1 MMIDQMNGGKRMRE
15 HLNIAIDGP
24 SGAGKST
31 LAKAVANA
39 LQIRYLDTGS
49 MYRAMALFAMRRGIS
64 VSDEA
69 GLKTI
74 LDDADI
80 RVRYDTRGQRVLIG
94 EEDVTDVLRT
104 QELAMGA
111 STVSAH
117 PCVREKLAELQREVG
132 RNYDVVMDG
141 RDITTNVLPN
151 TKHKFFVTASP
162 EIRAERRL
170 KELRARGSMQETY
183 EQVLADIKLRDHND
197 STRAY
202 MPLRQTEDAMRI
214 DTSEMT
220 IDEALSAL
228 LRAVAEKQDR
238 SE

>member
-1 MMIDQMNGGKRMRE
+1 MSE

-31 LAKAVANA
+31 LAKAVAQKLN
-39 LQIRYLDTGS
+39 IRYLDTGA
-49 MYRAMALFAMRRGIS
+49 MYRAMALFAMRKGVS

-69 GLKTI
+69 RLKTI

-80 RVRYDTRGQRVLIG
+80 TVVYDERGQRVLLCG
-94 EEDVTDVLRT
+94 EDVTDRLRT
-104 QELAMGA
+104 QELSMGA

-141 RDITTNVLPN
+141 RDITTNVLPH
-151 TKHKFFVTASP
+151 TKYKFYVTASA
-162 EIRAERRL
+162 EVRAERRFR
-170 KELRARGSMQETY
+170 ELQQRGNTTETY
-183 EQVLADIKLRDHND
+183 ERVLSELKVRDHND

-202 MPLRQTEDAMRI
+202 MPLRIAEDAMLI
-214 DTSEMT
+214 DTS
-220 IDEALSAL
+220 ALSIEDAL
-228 LRAVAEKQDR
+228 NLLLDAIRQKEAEQA
-238 SE
+238 

>member
-1 MMIDQMNGGKRMRE
+1 MSE

-31 LAKAVANA
+31 LAKSVASA

-49 MYRAMALFAMRRGIS
+49 MYRAMALFATRRGVS

-80 RVRYDTRGQRVLIG
+80 RVKYDGRGQRVLLG
-94 EEDVTDVLRT
+94 DEDVTDILRT

-141 RDITTNVLPN
+141 RDITTNVLPH
-151 TKHKFFVTASP
+151 TKHKFFVTARP
-162 EIRAERRL
+162 EVRAERRL
-170 KELRARGSMQETY
+170 KELRARGNTQESF

-202 MPLRQTEDAMRI
+202 MPLRQTEDAVLI
-214 DTSEMT
+214 DTSDMS
-220 IDEALSAL
+220 IDEALSLL
-228 LRAVAEKQDR
+228 LRTVAEKQDR
-238 SE
+238 

>member
-1 MMIDQMNGGKRMRE
+1 MSE

-49 MYRAMALFAMRRGIS
+49 MYRAMALFATRRG
-64 VSDEA
+64 VAVNDEA
-69 GLKTI
+69 GLRTI

-80 RVRYDTRGQRVLIG
+80 RVKYDERGQRVLIG
-94 EEDVTDVLRT
+94 DEDVTDVLRT
-104 QELAMGA
+104 QQLAMGA

-117 PCVREKLAELQREVG
+117 PCVRQKLAELQREVG

-141 RDITTNVLPN
+141 RDITTNVLPH

-162 EIRAERRL
+162 EVRAERRL

-220 IDEALSAL
+220 IDEALML
-228 LRAVAEKQDR
+228 LLATIAEQQER
-238 SE
+238 

>member
-1 MMIDQMNGGKRMRE
+1 MGDY
-15 HLNIAIDGP
+15 LNIAIDGP
-24 SGAGKST
+24 AGAGKST
-31 LAKAVANA
+31 LAKAVADR
-39 LQIRYLDTGS
+39 LHIRYLDTGS
-49 MYRAMALFAMRRGIS
+49 MYRAMALFAIRRGVS

-80 RVRYDTRGQRVLIG
+80 RVHYDERGQRVLIG
-94 EEDVTDVLRT
+94 EEDVTDSLRT

-117 PCVREKLAELQREVG
+117 PCVREKLAQLQREVG

-141 RDITTNVLPN
+141 RDITTNVLPH

-162 EIRAERRL
+162 EVRAERRL
-170 KELRARGSMQETY
+170 KELRARGNTEETF
-183 EQVLADIKLRDHND
+183 EQVLADIQLRDHND

-202 MPLRQTEDAMRI
+202 MPLHQTEDSMRI

-220 IDEALSAL
+220 IDEALTL
-228 LRAVAEKQDR
+228 LLGAIANKQDR
-238 SE
+238 

>member
-1 MMIDQMNGGKRMRE
+1 MSE

-49 MYRAMALFAMRRGIS
+49 MYRAMALFATRRGIA
-64 VSDEA
+64 VNDEA

-80 RVRYDTRGQRVLIG
+80 RVKYDERGQRVLIG
-94 EEDVTDVLRT
+94 DEDVTDVLRT

-117 PCVREKLAELQREVG
+117 PCVRQKLAELQREVG

-141 RDITTNVLPN
+141 RDITTNVLPH

-162 EIRAERRL
+162 EVRAERRL
-170 KELRARGSMQETY
+170 KELRARGSTQETY

-220 IDEALSAL
+220 IDEALKLLLSAIADQQE
-228 LRAVAEKQDR
+228 R
-238 SE
+238 

>member
-1 MMIDQMNGGKRMRE
+1 MSE

-31 LAKAVANA
+31 LAKAVASA

-49 MYRAMALFAMRRGIS
+49 MYRAMALFATRRGIS

-69 GLKTI
+69 GLRTI

-80 RVRYDTRGQRVLIG
+80 RVEYDERGQRVMIG
-94 EEDVTDVLRT
+94 DEDVTDVLRT

-141 RDITTNVLPN
+141 RDITTNVLPH

-162 EIRAERRL
+162 EVRAERRL
-170 KELRARGSMQETY
+170 KELRARGSLLETY

-197 STRAY
+197 STRAF
-202 MPLRQTEDAMRI
+202 MPLRQTEDSLRI

-220 IDEALSAL
+220 IDEALTTL
-228 LRAVAEKQDR
+228 LNAIAEKQAR
-238 SE
+238 

>member
-1 MMIDQMNGGKRMRE
+1 MSE
-15 HLNIAIDGP
+15 YLNIAIDGP

-49 MYRAMALFAMRRGIS
+49 MYRAMALFATRRG
-64 VSDEA
+64 VAVNDEA

-80 RVRYDTRGQRVLIG
+80 RVVYDERGQRVLIG
-94 EEDVTDVLRT
+94 SEDVTDVLRT

-117 PCVREKLAELQREVG
+117 PCVRQKLAELQREVG

-141 RDITTNVLPN
+141 RDITTNVLPH

-162 EIRAERRL
+162 EVRAERRL
-170 KELRARGSMQETY
+170 KELRARGSTQETY

-220 IDEALSAL
+220 IDEALTL
-228 LRAVAEKQDR
+228 LLASIAEQQER
-238 SE
+238 

>member
-1 MMIDQMNGGKRMRE
+1 MSE

-31 LAKAVANA
+31 LAKAVASA

-49 MYRAMALFAMRRGIS
+49 MYRAMALFATRRG
-64 VSDEA
+64 VAVNDEA
-69 GLKTI
+69 GLRTI

-80 RVRYDTRGQRVLIG
+80 RVQYDDRGQRVLIG
-94 EEDVTDVLRT
+94 EEDVTDILRT

-141 RDITTNVLPN
+141 RDITTNVLPH

-162 EIRAERRL
+162 EVRAERRL

-183 EQVLADIKLRDHND
+183 EQVLAEIKLRDHND

-202 MPLRQTEDAMRI
+202 MPLRQTEDSLCI

-220 IDEALSAL
+220 IDEALTTL
-228 LRAVAEKQDR
+228 LNAIADKQD
-238 SE
+238 

>member
-1 MMIDQMNGGKRMRE
+1 MSERI
-15 HLNIAIDGP
+15 NIAIDGP

-31 LAKAVANA
+31 LAKAVASA
-39 LQIRYLDTGS
+39 LHIRYLDTGS
-49 MYRAMALFAMRRGIS
+49 MYRAMALFAIRRGVS

-69 GLKTI
+69 RLKTI

-80 RVRYDTRGQRVLIG
+80 RVIYDERGQRVLIG
-94 EEDVTDVLRT
+94 EEDVTDGLRT

-141 RDITTNVLPN
+141 RDITTNVLPH
-151 TKHKFFVTASP
+151 TKHKFFVTARP
-162 EIRAERRL
+162 EVRAERRL
-170 KELRARGSMQETY
+170 KELRSRGNTQETF

-202 MPLRQTEDAMRI
+202 MPLRQTEDAVLI
-214 DTSEMT
+214 DTSDMT
-220 IDEALSAL
+220 IDEALAFL
-228 LRAVAEKQDR
+228 LRSISDQQDR
-238 SE
+238 LNI

>member
-1 MMIDQMNGGKRMRE
+1 MSERI
-15 HLNIAIDGP
+15 NIAIDGP

-31 LAKAVANA
+31 LAKAVASA
-39 LQIRYLDTGS
+39 LHIRYLDTGS
-49 MYRAMALFAMRRGIS
+49 MYRAMALFAMRRGVS

-80 RVRYDTRGQRVLIG
+80 RVIYDERGQRVLIG
-94 EEDVTDVLRT
+94 DEDVTDGLRT

-117 PCVREKLAELQREVG
+117 PCVRQKLAELQREVG

-141 RDITTNVLPN
+141 RDITTNVLPH
-151 TKHKFFVTASP
+151 TKHKFFVTARP
-162 EIRAERRL
+162 EVRAERRL
-170 KELRARGSMQETY
+170 KELRSRGNTQETF

-202 MPLRQTEDAMRI
+202 MPLRQTDDAVLI
-214 DTSEMT
+214 DTSDMT
-220 IDEALSAL
+220 IDEALELL
-228 LRAVAEKQDR
+228 LRSIADQQDR
-238 SE
+238 

>member
-1 MMIDQMNGGKRMRE
+1 MTDGKNKMSE

-31 LAKAVANA
+31 LAKAVASA
-39 LQIRYLDTGS
+39 LKIRYLDTGS
-49 MYRAMALFAMRRGIS
+49 MYRAMALFATRRGVS

-69 GLKTI
+69 GLRAI

-80 RVRYDTRGQRVLIG
+80 RVLYDWRGQRVLIG
-94 EEDVTDVLRT
+94 DEDVTDVLRT

-141 RDITTNVLPN
+141 RDITTNVLPH

-170 KELRARGSMQETY
+170 KELRARGSMAETY

-197 STRAY
+197 STRSY

-214 DTSEMT
+214 DTSNMT
-220 IDEALSAL
+220 IDEALAL
-228 LRAVAEKQDR
+228 LLGAVAEQQDR
-238 SE
+238 

>member
-1 MMIDQMNGGKRMRE
+1 MDE

-39 LQIRYLDTGS
+39 LKIRYLDTGS
-49 MYRAMALFAMRRGIS
+49 MYRAMALFATRRKVS

-69 GLKTI
+69 GLKAI

-80 RVRYDTRGQRVLIG
+80 RVSYDERGQRVLIG
-94 EEDVTDVLRT
+94 SEDVTDVLRT

-117 PCVREKLAELQREVG
+117 PCVRQKLAELQREVG

-141 RDITTNVLPN
+141 RDITTNVLPH
-151 TKHKFFVTASP
+151 TKHKFFITASP
-162 EIRAERRL
+162 EVRAERRL
-170 KELRARGSMQETY
+170 KELRARGSTAESY

-202 MPLRQTEDAMRI
+202 MPLRQTEDSLRI
-214 DTSEMT
+214 DTSEMG
-220 IDEALSAL
+220 IDEALSL
-228 LRAVAEKQDR
+228 LLGAIADKQDR
-238 SE
+238 

>member
-1 MMIDQMNGGKRMRE
+1 MSE

-39 LQIRYLDTGS
+39 LKIRYLDTGS
-49 MYRAMALFAMRRGIS
+49 MYRAMALFATRRGVS

-80 RVRYDTRGQRVLIG
+80 RVQYDERGQRVLLG
-94 EEDVTDVLRT
+94 GEDVTDILRT

-141 RDITTNVLPN
+141 RDITTNVLPH
-151 TKHKFFVTASP
+151 TKHKFFVTADP
-162 EIRAERRL
+162 EVRAERRL
-170 KELRARGSMQETY
+170 KELRARGSTQETY

-197 STRAY
+197 STRPY
-202 MPLRQTEDAMRI
+202 MPLRQAEDAIRI
-214 DTSEMT
+214 DTSRMN
-220 IDEALSAL
+220 IDEALSL
-228 LRAVAEKQDR
+228 LLDAIAQRQDR
-238 SE
+238 

>member
-1 MMIDQMNGGKRMRE
+1 MSERI
-15 HLNIAIDGP
+15 NIAIDGP

-31 LAKAVANA
+31 LAKAVASA
-39 LQIRYLDTGS
+39 LHIRYLDTGS
-49 MYRAMALFAMRRGIS
+49 MYRAMALFAMRRGVN
-64 VSDEA
+64 VSDET

-80 RVRYDTRGQRVLIG
+80 RVIYDERGQRVLIG
-94 EEDVTDVLRT
+94 DEDVTDGLRT

-117 PCVREKLAELQREVG
+117 PCVRQKLAELQREVG

-141 RDITTNVLPN
+141 RDITTNVLPH
-151 TKHKFFVTASP
+151 TKHKFFVTARP
-162 EIRAERRL
+162 EVRAERRL
-170 KELRARGSMQETY
+170 KELRSRGNTQETF

-202 MPLRQTEDAMRI
+202 MPLRQTEDAILI
-214 DTSEMT
+214 DTSDMT
-220 IDEALSAL
+220 IDEALELL
-228 LRAVAEKQDR
+228 LRSIADQQDR
-238 SE
+238 

>member
-1 MMIDQMNGGKRMRE
+1 MNE

-31 LAKAVANA
+31 LAKAVANT
-39 LQIRYLDTGS
+39 LRIRYLDTGS
-49 MYRAMALFAMRRGIS
+49 MYRAMALFATRCGVS

-74 LDDADI
+74 LNDADI
-80 RVRYDTRGQRVLIG
+80 RVSYDERGQRVLLG
-94 EEDVTDVLRT
+94 DEDVTDILRT

-117 PCVREKLAELQREVG
+117 PCVRQKLAELQREVG

-141 RDITTNVLPN
+141 RDITTNVLPH
-151 TKHKFFVTASP
+151 TKYKFFVTARP
-162 EIRAERRL
+162 EVRAERRL
-170 KELRARGSMQETY
+170 KELRSRGSTQETY

-202 MPLRQTEDAMRI
+202 MPLRQTEDALRI
-214 DTSEMT
+214 DTSDMT
-220 IDEALSAL
+220 IDEALSML
-228 LRAVAEKQDR
+228 LCAIKEKEDQ
-238 SE
+238 

>member
-1 MMIDQMNGGKRMRE
+1 MSE

-31 LAKAVANA
+31 LAKAVASA
-39 LQIRYLDTGS
+39 LQIRYLDTGA
-49 MYRAMALFAMRRGIS
+49 MYRAMALFATRRGVS
-64 VSDEA
+64 VNDEA

-80 RVRYDTRGQRVLIG
+80 RVKYDERGQRVLLG
-94 EEDVTDVLRT
+94 EEDVTDSLRT

-117 PCVREKLAELQREVG
+117 PCVRGKLAELQREVG

-141 RDITTNVLPN
+141 RDITTNLLPHM
-151 TKHKFFVTASP
+151 KHKFFVTARP
-162 EIRAERRL
+162 EVRAERRF
-170 KELRARGSMQETY
+170 KELRARGNTTETY

-202 MPLRQTEDAMRI
+202 MPLRQTEDAVLI
-214 DTSEMT
+214 DTSDMT
-220 IDEALSAL
+220 IQEALSL
-228 LRAVAEKQDR
+228 LLSTVSEKQDR
-238 SE
+238 

>member
-1 MMIDQMNGGKRMRE
+1 MSERI
-15 HLNIAIDGP
+15 NIAIDGP

-31 LAKAVANA
+31 LAKAVASA
-39 LQIRYLDTGS
+39 LHIRYLDTGS
-49 MYRAMALFAMRRGIS
+49 MYRAMALFAMRRGVS

-80 RVRYDTRGQRVLIG
+80 RVIYDERGQRVLIG
-94 EEDVTDVLRT
+94 DEDVTDGLRT

-117 PCVREKLAELQREVG
+117 PCVRQKLAELQREVG

-141 RDITTNVLPN
+141 RDITTNVLPH
-151 TKHKFFVTASP
+151 TKHKFFVTARP
-162 EIRAERRL
+162 EVRAERRL
-170 KELRARGSMQETY
+170 KELRSRGNTQETF

-202 MPLRQTEDAMRI
+202 MPLRQTEDAILI
-214 DTSEMT
+214 DTSDMT
-220 IDEALSAL
+220 IDEALELL
-228 LRAVAEKQDR
+228 LRSIADQQNR
-238 SE
+238 

>member
-1 MMIDQMNGGKRMRE
+1 MSE

-31 LAKAVANA
+31 LAKAVASA
-39 LQIRYLDTGS
+39 LKIRYLDTGS

-69 GLKTI
+69 GLRAI
-74 LDDADI
+74 LDEADI
-80 RVRYDTRGQRVLIG
+80 RVRYDERGQRVLIG
-94 EEDVTDVLRT
+94 EEDVTDGLRT

-141 RDITTNVLPN
+141 RDITTNVLPH

-170 KELRARGSMQETY
+170 KELRARGSTAETY

-202 MPLRQTEDAMRI
+202 MPLRQTEDAVRI
-214 DTSEMT
+214 DTTGMT
-220 IDEALSAL
+220 IEEALSL
-228 LRAVAEKQDR
+228 LLDTIAQKLDR
-238 SE
+238 

>member
-1 MMIDQMNGGKRMRE
+1 MAE

-31 LAKAVANA
+31 LAKAVASA
-39 LQIRYLDTGS
+39 LHIRYLDTGS
-49 MYRAMALFAMRRGIS
+49 MYRAMALFAMRRGVS

-80 RVRYDTRGQRVLIG
+80 RVIYDERGQRVLIG
-94 EEDVTDVLRT
+94 DEDVTDGLRT

-117 PCVREKLAELQREVG
+117 PCVRQKLAELQREVG

-141 RDITTNVLPN
+141 RDITTNVLPH
-151 TKHKFFVTASP
+151 TKHKFFVTARP
-162 EIRAERRL
+162 EVRAERRL
-170 KELRARGSMQETY
+170 KELRSRGNTQETF

-202 MPLRQTEDAMRI
+202 MPLCQTEDAILI
-214 DTSEMT
+214 DTSDMT
-220 IDEALSAL
+220 IDEALELL
-228 LRAVAEKQDR
+228 LRSIADQQDR
-238 SE
+238 

>member
-1 MMIDQMNGGKRMRE
+1 MRE

-31 LAKAVANA
+31 LAKAVASA

-49 MYRAMALFAMRRGIS
+49 MYRAMALFAIRRGVS

-80 RVRYDTRGQRVLIG
+80 RVRYDERGQRVLIG
-94 EEDVTDVLRT
+94 EEDVTDILRT

-141 RDITTNVLPN
+141 RDITTNVLPH

-220 IDEALSAL
+220 TDEALAVL
-228 LRAVAEKQDR
+228 LRTVAEKQDR
-238 SE
+238 

>member
-1 MMIDQMNGGKRMRE
+1 MSE

-49 MYRAMALFAMRRGIS
+49 MYRAMALFATRRG
-64 VSDEA
+64 VAVNDEA
-69 GLKTI
+69 GLRTI

-80 RVRYDTRGQRVLIG
+80 RVKYDERGQRVLIG
-94 EEDVTDVLRT
+94 DEDVTDVLRT

-117 PCVREKLAELQREVG
+117 PCVRQKLAELQREVG

-141 RDITTNVLPN
+141 RDITTNVLPH

-162 EIRAERRL
+162 EVRAERRL

-183 EQVLADIKLRDHND
+183 DQVLADIKLRDHND

-220 IDEALSAL
+220 IDEALTL
-228 LRAVAEKQDR
+228 LLATIAEQQER
-238 SE
+238 

>member
-1 MMIDQMNGGKRMRE
+1 MSERI
-15 HLNIAIDGP
+15 NIAIDGP

-31 LAKAVANA
+31 LAKAVASA
-39 LQIRYLDTGS
+39 LHIRYLDTGS
-49 MYRAMALFAMRRGIS
+49 MYRAMALFAMRRGVS

-80 RVRYDTRGQRVLIG
+80 RVIYDERGQRVLIG
-94 EEDVTDVLRT
+94 DEDVTDGLRT

-117 PCVREKLAELQREVG
+117 PCVRQKLAELQREVG

-141 RDITTNVLPN
+141 RDITTNVLPH
-151 TKHKFFVTASP
+151 TKHKFFVTARP
-162 EIRAERRL
+162 EVRAERRL
-170 KELRARGSMQETY
+170 KELRSRGNTQETF

-202 MPLRQTEDAMRI
+202 MPLRQTDDAVLI
-214 DTSEMT
+214 DTSDMT
-220 IDEALSAL
+220 IDEALELL
-228 LRAVAEKQDR
+228 LRSIADQLDR
-238 SE
+238 